1 MNEPLALLTLND
13 TIGGLHVVGEID
25 SSTVGDLVARL
36 TPLPGEAGDIVL
48 DLSEVR
54 FIDSS
59 GLRALIETHRQA
71 AENGRR
77 LVLKDPSA
85 IVNRLLDISGL
96 TTYLN
101 IRADE
106 EPAESITKE

>member
-1 MNEPLALLTLND
+1 MNEPLSPLTLTD
-13 TIGGLHVVGEID
+13 AAGGLLVAGEID
-25 SSTVGDLVARL
+25 ASTVGELVARL
-36 TPLPGEAGDIVL
+36 TPLPGEVGDIVL
-48 DLSEVR
+48 DLSEVQ

-77 LVLKDPSA
+77 LVIKEPSA
-85 IVNRLLDISGL
+85 IVNRLLDVSGL

-101 IRADE
+101 INTGIGPLSHPR
-106 EPAESITKE
+106 S